1 MWYGFAFFVFG
12 VVLTAQGFRL
22 GGWWLLLLWPAVSFF
37 VVAAAYV
44 LARPGM
50 LGKRPDGRLSPP
62 ILAALAPF
70 TAFAWAVAQTQHR
83 LRRGPVASEVLPG
96 IWVGRRA
103 GARDLPAG
111 VSTVIDLTAEFWE
124 PAAVRDGRKYLCVP
138 TLDARAPDERS
149 FRDALDCVAAADGPV
164 YIHCAQGFGRSA
176 ALAAAL
182 LVRRGVA
189 RDVREAEAVLQ
200 VARPG
205 VRLTACQR
213 ELVRRATSLNQH
225 RPPDS

>member
-1 MWYGFAFFVFG
+1 MWYGVAFFIFG
-12 VVLTAQGFRL
+12 AVLTAQAFRL
-22 GGWWLLLLWPAVSFF
+22 GGWWLLLLWPAASFF
-37 VVAAAYV
+37 VVAAAYI
-44 LARPGM
+44 LARPRM
-50 LGKRPDGRLSPP
+50 LGKRADGRLSTPT
-62 ILAALAPF
+62 LAALAPF

-83 LRRGPVASEVLPG
+83 LRRGPAASEVLPG
-96 IWVGRRA
+96 VWVGRRA
-103 GARDLPAG
+103 GARELPAG

-149 FRDALDCVAAADGPV
+149 FREALDCVASADGPV

-176 ALAAAL
+176 ALAAAV

-189 RDVREAEAVLQ
+189 RDAVEAEAMLVA
-200 VARPG
+200 ARPG

-213 ELVRRATSLNQH
+213 AMVRRVTTKN
-225 RPPDS
+225 